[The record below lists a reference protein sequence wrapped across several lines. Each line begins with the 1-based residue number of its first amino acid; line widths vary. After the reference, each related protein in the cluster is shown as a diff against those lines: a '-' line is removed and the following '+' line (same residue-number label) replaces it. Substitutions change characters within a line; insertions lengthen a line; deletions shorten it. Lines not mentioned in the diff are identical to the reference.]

1 MQDRI
6 NNNSSSTRKTEELCP
21 LDDLK
26 AKDAAAARKQTSPI
40 LLIPNQPLS
49 RQGKS
54 LDYVLAYYVDITV
67 ESCII
72 SQFSEKSHLSGTG
85 KLPDFQVTSCHHFVS
100 TNVVF
105 AYIKSEYMSFFTK
118 IQTFLKILYV

>member
-6 NNNSSSTRKTEELCP
+6 NSNSSSTRKTQELCP

-26 AKDAAAARKQTSPI
+26 AKDAAAARKQTSLI

-54 LDYVLAYYVDITV
+54 LDYELA
-67 ESCII
+67 
-72 SQFSEKSHLSGTG
+72 
-85 KLPDFQVTSCHHFVS
+85 
-100 TNVVF
+100 
-105 AYIKSEYMSFFTK
+105 
-118 IQTFLKILYV
+118 TFLVKLWKNSSIITS

>member
-6 NNNSSSTRKTEELCP
+6 NSNSSSTRKTQELCP

-26 AKDAAAARKQTSPI
+26 AKDAVAARKQTSLI

-54 LDYVLAYYVDITV
+54 LDYELATFLVKLWKNIGKIAPLSRARKYHN
-67 ESCII
+67 S
-72 SQFSEKSHLSGTG
+72 SKSHL
-85 KLPDFQVTSCHHFVS
+85 FQELES
-100 TNVVF
+100 TLIF
-105 AYIKSEYMSFFTK
+105 K
-118 IQTFLKILYV
+118 